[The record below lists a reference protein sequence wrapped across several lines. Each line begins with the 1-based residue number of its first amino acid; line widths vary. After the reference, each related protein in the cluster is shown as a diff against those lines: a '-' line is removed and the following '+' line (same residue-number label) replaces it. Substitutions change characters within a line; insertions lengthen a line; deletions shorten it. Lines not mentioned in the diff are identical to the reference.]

1 MSEDRSEA
9 AARSDQRAVSD
20 LGGLDELD
28 RLAAEVF
35 EGYLVRKDLAQQFRG
50 QYPVPTYVGEF
61 LLGRYCATTDA
72 DEIAEGLAVVERSMK
87 ERTVRAGDEELFKS
101 RAREKGKVKIIDLLR
116 ARLDAKS
123 DAYKAELP
131 SLQLSDIHIADEL
144 VNEHDRM
151 LTGGFYAE
159 VTLEYIA
166 ALARESGGQ
175 PFRVESVRPIQMST
189 RDALDTFVSGRARF
203 SLDQWRNLLLRSVG
217 FEPSRFTRREQD
229 VLLARMVPFVVPNY
243 NAVELGPRGTGKS
256 HLFQQVSPYAHLV
269 SGGKATI
276 ANMFVNNTTG
286 RRGLVA
292 QYDVVCFDEVSG
304 VSFETKEGVNILK
317 GYMESGEFSR
327 GKESIRV
334 DGGIVMVGNFDVDVA
349 EELRRGHLFGPMPKE
364 MRNDTAFHDRIH
376 AYLPGWDVPT
386 LDPSY
391 FTAHFGLVSD
401 FLAECWS
408 QLRRTSR
415 LDVTQSRLAWGDQ
428 LSGRDAKA
436 ANNTVNG
443 LLKLLWPNAEM
454 PVPDDAL
461 AWAAEVALELRRRVK
476 EQQAAIGVAEFGRTE
491 LSYRLGDR
499 PEKTVY
505 CDESVQVRMDGERDR
520 PAPVPAGVASNRE
533 VLPAPDPAEVKA
545 SVGAKAANY
554 AVGDTI
560 DERFEILDLLGQGGF
575 SKVYRVR
582 DEVEDEERAI
592 KLFDNAAGYE
602 AVRREIGALRKVH
615 HPNVVEVFWAGKTGA
630 GEWYLVTEFIDGESL
645 DDYATGKRHL
655 RDREAID
662 VALDILDALV
672 AIHPDAARIT
682 ELDRKKHEGELSMA
696 EYDEWTDLQDKGL
709 VHRDIKPL
717 NVILTRTGA
726 KLLDFNIASRVGDPV
741 YTQSGTPPYQAPDA
755 NLTRWDVSTDLF
767 AVGVMLYEMLCNGQ
781 HPYPG
786 SKPMVGEAVVD
797 PRTIRPDMAP
807 ELGEFLVKACAPY
820 RNERFSTA
828 QEMKDALSPVR
839 NGGR

>member
-1 MSEDRSEA
+1 LD
-9 AARSDQRAVSD
+9 D
-20 LGGLDELD
+20 LDS
-28 RLAAEVF
+28 LAAEVF

-61 LLGRYCATTDA
+61 LLGRYCATTDP

-116 ARLDAKS
+116 ARLDAKA

-131 SLQLSDIHIADEL
+131 SLQLSDIHISDEL

-166 ALARESGGQ
+166 ALGRESGGQ

-189 RDALDTFVSGRARF
+189 RDALDTFTQGRSRF
-203 SLDQWRNLLLRSVG
+203 TLDQWRELLLRSVG
-217 FEPSRFTRREQD
+217 FEPARFTRREQD
-229 VLLARMVPFVVPNY
+229 VLIARMVPFVVPNY

-292 QYDVVCFDEVSG
+292 QYDVICFDEVSG
-304 VSFETKEGVNILK
+304 VSFDTKEGVNILK

-327 GKESIRV
+327 GKESIRA
-334 DGGIVMVGNFDVDVA
+334 DGGIVMVGNFDVSVE
-349 EELRRGHLFGPMPKE
+349 EELRQGHLFGPMPKE

-376 AYLPGWDVPT
+376 AYLPGWDVPK

-391 FTAHFGLVSD
+391 FTAHFGFVSD

-415 LDVTQSRLAWGDQ
+415 LDVTQGRLEWGSQ
-428 LSGRDAKA
+428 LSGRDRKA

-443 LLKLLWPNAEM
+443 LLKLLWPNPDM
-454 PVPDDAL
+454 DVPDDAL
-461 AWAAEVALELRRRVK
+461 AWAAELALELRRRVK
-476 EQQAAIGVAEFGRTE
+476 EQQAAIGVAEFGKTD
-491 LSYRLGDR
+491 LSYRVGDR
-499 PEKTVY
+499 PEIVVY
-505 CDESVQVRMDGERDR
+505 CDESVRHRLRAESVRDEARRSERRD
-520 PAPVPAGVASNRE
+520 SE
-533 VLPAPDPAEVKA
+533 VLPEPDPAEVRSSA
-545 SVGAKAANY
+545 GAKATDY
-554 AVGDTI
+554 AVGDVI
-560 DERFEILDLLGQGGF
+560 DGRFEILDVLGQGGF

-582 DEVEDEERAI
+582 DEVEGEERAF

-602 AVRREIGALRKVH
+602 AVRREIGALRKIH
-615 HPNVVEVFWAGKTGA
+615 HPNVVQVFWAGKTNA
-630 GEWYLVTEFIDGESL
+630 GDWYLITEYIDGESL
-645 DDYATGKRHL
+645 EEYATGKRHL

-662 VALDILDALV
+662 VALDVLDALI
-672 AIHPDAARIT
+672 AIHPDAARLE
-682 ELDRKKHEGELSMA
+682 ELDAKNRLGELSES
-696 EYDEWTDLQDKGL
+696 EYNEWTQLQEHGL

-717 NVILTRTGA
+717 NVMLTRTGA

-741 YTQSGTPPYQAPDA
+741 RTQSGTPPYQAPDA
-755 NLTRWDVSTDLF
+755 DLTRWDVSTDLF
-767 AVGVMLYEMLCNGQ
+767 AVGVVLYQLLCNGQ
-781 HPYPG
+781 HPYPH
-786 SKPMVGEAVVD
+786 SKPMVDEPVID
-797 PRTIRPDMAP
+797 PRPIRSDLAPDLA
-807 ELGEFLVKACAPY
+807 EFLMKACASY
-820 RNERFSTA
+820 RSKRFKTA
-828 QEMKDALSPVR
+828 QQMRDALNSLQTR
-839 NGGR
+839 

>member
-1 MSEDRSEA
+1 VTA
-9 AARSDQRAVSD
+9 
-20 LGGLDELD
+20 GLDDLD
-28 RLAAEVF
+28 QLASEVF

-61 LLGRYCATTDA
+61 LLGRYCATTDP
-72 DEIAEGLAVVERSMK
+72 DEIAEGLAIVERSMK

-116 ARLDAKS
+116 ARLDAKA

-131 SLQLSDIHIADEL
+131 SLQLSGIHISDEL

-166 ALARESGGQ
+166 ALARESSGQ

-189 RDALDTFVSGRARF
+189 RDALDSFVHGRTRF
-203 SLDQWRNLLLRSVG
+203 SLDQWRDLLLRSVG
-217 FEPSRFTRREQD
+217 FEPSRFSRREQD
-229 VLLARMVPFVVPNY
+229 VLIARMVPFVVPNY

-276 ANMFVNNTTG
+276 ANMFVNNATG

-292 QYDVVCFDEVSG
+292 QYDVICFDEVSG
-304 VSFETKEGVNILK
+304 VSFDTKEGVNILK

-327 GKESIRV
+327 GKESIRA
-334 DGGIVMVGNFDVDVA
+334 DGGIVMVGNFDVDVV

-376 AYLPGWDVPT
+376 AYLPGWDVPK

-391 FTAHFGLVSD
+391 FTAHFGFVSD

-415 LDVTQSRLAWGDQ
+415 LDVTQGRLDWGSR
-428 LSGRDAKA
+428 LSGRDRKA

-443 LLKLLWPNAEM
+443 LLKLLWPDPEM
-454 PVPDDAL
+454 EVPDDAL
-461 AWAAEVALELRRRVK
+461 AWAAELALELRRRVK
-476 EQQAAIGVAEFGRTE
+476 EQQAWIGAGEFGKVD
-491 LSYRLGDR
+491 LSYRVGDAA
-499 PEKTVY
+499 EKVVY
-505 CDESVQVRMDGERDR
+505 CDESVQHRLRADSERADGPGQRD
-520 PAPVPAGVASNRE
+520 SE
-533 VLPAPDPAEVKA
+533 VLPEPDPAEVKS
-545 SVGAKAANY
+545 SVGAKAKGY
-554 AVGDTI
+554 AVGDVI
-560 DERFEILDLLGQGGF
+560 DGRFEILDVLGQGGF
-575 SKVYRVR
+575 STVHRVR
-582 DEVEDEERAI
+582 DDVEGEERAF

-602 AVRREIGALRKVH
+602 AVRREIGALRKIH
-615 HPNVVEVFWAGKTGA
+615 HPNVVEVFWAGKTTA
-630 GEWYLVTEFIDGESL
+630 GDWYLITEFIDGESL
-645 DDYATGKRHL
+645 DEYATGKRHL

-662 VALDILDALV
+662 VALDILGALV
-672 AIHPDAARIT
+672 AIHPDAARIE
-682 ELDRKKHEGELSMA
+682 ELDRKKHEGELSEA
-696 EYDEWTDLQDKGL
+696 EYGEWMELQDKGL

-717 NVILTRTGA
+717 NVMLTRTGS

-767 AVGVMLYEMLCNGQ
+767 AVGVMLYELLCNGH
-781 HPYPG
+781 HPYPN
-786 SKPMVGEAVVD
+786 SQPMVGEQVID
-797 PRTIRPDMAP
+797 PRTVRADLPADLA
-807 ELGEFLVKACAPY
+807 GFLAKACAPY
-820 RNERFSTA
+820 RSERFATA
-828 QEMKDALSPVR
+828 HKMKDALAAIR
-839 NGGR
+839 NGQG